1 MLIIQTPKC
10 DVNYDIFYFTI
21 MLNKWHGLSGKGL
34 DFYNKLKETH
44 QNRITDSLMFLK
56 DIQTKSDHLPDYEGC
71 RQLIGIACLAATMC
85 MFFNLNVLGLLT
97 QVYYIQSY
105 LHVTYT

>member
-1 MLIIQTPKC
+1 MPIK
-10 DVNYDIFYFTI
+10 
-21 MLNKWHGLSGKGL
+21 
-34 DFYNKLKETH
+34 
-44 QNRITDSLMFLK
+44 
-56 DIQTKSDHLPDYEGC
+56 YEGC

-105 LHVTYT
+105 LHVTHTLSTVFLLWMTGLYRKKDQKNKKARKKSKTK

>member
-1 MLIIQTPKC
+1 MVGGGGVVKTLIP
-10 DVNYDIFYFTI
+10 Y
-21 MLNKWHGLSGKGL
+21 
-34 DFYNKLKETH
+34 ETKKQH
-44 QNRITDSLMFLK
+44 YK
-56 DIQTKSDHLPDYEGC
+56 YEGC

-105 LHVTYT
+105 LHVT